1 MFQIVSSIILVWTF
15 VVPVFRSSVVI
26 MCAVWFLFPL
36 VVPVCIAFCMQSFSM
51 GILIISVGVWSFFL
65 LLRLSFIMFH
75 ASGRCVLSILIG
87 LIVWILYR
95 VVYWFFS
102 GSRFLS
108 RNVHHFFVNWCF
120 PSGALTRLP
129 SLPGWMWSC
138 FGNTS
143 WPQEYALASVRA
155 ILFG

>member
-1 MFQIVSSIILVWTF
+1 MFQIVSSIILAWAF
-15 VVPVFRSSVVI
+15 VIPVFRSSVAI

-36 VVPVCIAFCMQSFSM
+36 VVPVCIVFWMQSFSM
-51 GILIISVGVWSFFL
+51 GILIISVGVWSSL
-65 LLRLSFIMFH
+65 LLLPLSFNVFQI
-75 ASGRCVLSILIG
+75 SGIRVLSILTG
-87 LIVWILYR
+87 LIVWISYR
-95 VVYWFFS
+95 VAYWFFS

-108 RNVHHFFVNWCF
+108 RNVHHFFVSWCF
-120 PSGALTRLP
+120 PSGAFTRLP
-129 SLPGWMWSC
+129 ILPGWMWSC